1 MPPPHS
7 PKQPQAYVP
16 EEKLAEVQRVLYGA
30 NMGAPVA
37 ALPLPEA
44 VAAAAEGGGLDVKAF
59 AFGAAA
65 EQLRPPR
72 VMRVGLIQNSIKLP
86 TDLPYLEQ
94 REVREGGPWPWLPR
108 RPWSCLGHVYAYAP
122 RLASPRAP

>member
-1 MPPPHS
+1 MAPPLLRHALLGHDPL
-7 PKQPQAYVP
+7 QAYVP

-44 VAAAAEGGGLDVKAF
+44 VTAAAEGGDLDVKAF

-65 EQLRPPR
+65 EQLRAPR

-94 REVREGGPWPWLPR
+94 REVRRRRRRCTVLWLPR
-108 RPWSCLGHVYAYAP
+108 LWSCA
-122 RLASPRAP
+122 